1 MNAIERQ
8 QLTSLLQR
16 LNHVQSQQTEV
27 EIESVIREAC
37 AGQPEVAR
45 LLAQQVLGL
54 GNTAHAPC
62 FHCAPPEGSYA
73 FEAAGIP
80 HQH

>member
-16 LNHVQSQQTEV
+16 LSHVQSQQTEV

-54 GNTAHAPC
+54 ESAGQVR
-62 FHCAPPEGSYA
+62 
-73 FEAAGIP
+73 EALRLYCDAAVETSLVMEN
-80 HQH
+80 